1 MKTIK
6 DYIQGEHFVYGKKNC
21 VVLEHMD
28 DGTLCMVLDEDF
40 KSALGETNNF
50 AESKLRK
57 KLNGEYLDEWVKN
70 GASRESFMLMQVDL
84 TANDGLKDYGT
95 CECFLAPRTC
105 DQHRKYRYLIPNP
118 KNDWEWTATAYST
131 KNNGCSYVAYQVT
144 GTGGLN
150 GYINYVY
157 NAYGVRPIFKLNPDA
172 VIIPKSDDTETL
184 KIKVDKLENM
194 LHDSFQGHLLNA
206 LHDLEKKYA
215 EKEQA
220 YIVERTAREELQK
233 KCDAM
238 TVQQGHWVYDPNAI
252 DWGLG
257 GWICNLCGH
266 RNDNLPNNQP
276 DSNPYIYAGS
286 RYCPACGAKMVKEPK
301 S

>member
-6 DYIQGEHFVYGKKNC
+6 DYHQGERFVYGKKNC
-21 VVLEHMD
+21 MVLEHMD

-40 KSALGETNNF
+40 ESKFGETNNF
-50 AESKLRK
+50 SESELRK
-57 KLNGEYLDEWVKN
+57 KLNGEYLDEWVKD
-70 GASRESFMLMQVDL
+70 GADRASFVLMQVDL

-95 CECFLAPRTC
+95 CECLLAPRTC

-118 KNDWEWTATAYST
+118 KENWEWTATAYRT
-131 KNNGCSYVAYQVT
+131 KANGYSLTAYQAT
-144 GTGGLN
+144 GAGGLS
-150 GYINYVY
+150 INHCAYS
-157 NAYGVRPIFKLNPDA
+157 AYGVRPLFKLNPDA
-172 VIIPKSDDTETL
+172 VIVPESNDTETL
-184 KIKVDKLENM
+184 KITVDKLE
-194 LHDSFQGHLLNA
+194 NA
-206 LHDLEKKYA
+206 LHDLEKKYT
-215 EKEQA
+215 EKEKA
-220 YIVERTAREELQK
+220 YIAERIAKEELQK

-238 TVQQGHWVYDPNAI
+238 TVQQGHWVYDPNAT

-286 RYCPACGAKMVKEPK
+286 QYCPACGAKMVKEQE

>member
-6 DYIQGEHFVYGKKNC
+6 DYIQGERFVYGKKNC
-21 VVLEHMD
+21 MVLEHMN

-40 KSALGETNNF
+40 ESKFGETNNF
-50 AESKLRK
+50 AESKLRE
-57 KLNGEYLDEWVKN
+57 KLNGDYLDEWVKD
-70 GASRESFMLMQVDL
+70 GATKEELALMEVDL

-105 DQHRKYRYLIPNP
+105 DQHRKYRDLIPNP
-118 KNDWEWTATAYST
+118 ENAWEWTATAYST
-131 KNNGCSYVAYQVT
+131 KANGYSLTAYQVT
-144 GTGGLN
+144 GAGGLSF
-150 GYINYVY
+150 GITVFG
-157 NAYGVRPIFKLNPDA
+157 AVGVRPLFKLDPDA
-172 VIIPKSDDTETL
+172 VIVPESNDTETL

-206 LHDLEKKYA
+206 LRDLEKKYA
-215 EKEQA
+215 KKEKA
-220 YIVERTAREELQK
+220 YIAERTAKEELQK

-252 DWGLG
+252 DWGMG
-257 GWICNLCGH
+257 GWVCNLCGN
-266 RNDNLPNNQP
+266 RNNNLPIMQQ
-276 DSNPYIYAGS
+276 DCNPYLYAGS
-286 RYCPACGAKMVKEPK
+286 QYCPACGAKMVKEQE

>member
-6 DYIQGEHFVYGKKNC
+6 DYIQGERFVYGKKNC
-21 VVLEHMD
+21 MVLEHMN

-40 KSALGETNNF
+40 ESKFGETNNF
-50 AESKLRK
+50 AESELRK
-57 KLNGEYLDEWVKN
+57 KLNGEYLDEWVKD
-70 GASRESFMLMQVDL
+70 GADRASFVLMQVDL

-95 CECFLAPRTC
+95 CKCFLAPRTC

-118 KNDWEWTATAYST
+118 KEDWEWTATAYST
-131 KNNGCSYVAYQVT
+131 KANGYSLTAYQVT
-144 GTGGLN
+144 VAGGLS
-150 GYINYVY
+150 INYAG
-157 NAYGVRPIFKLNPDA
+157 NAHGVRPLFKLNPDA
-172 VIIPKSDDTETL
+172 VIVPESNDTETL
-184 KIKVDKLENM
+184 KITVDKLE
-194 LHDSFQGHLLNA
+194 NA
-206 LHDLEKKYA
+206 LHDLEKKYT
-215 EKEQA
+215 EKEKA
-220 YIVERTAREELQK
+220 YIAERIAKEELQK

-238 TVQQGHWVYDPNAI
+238 TVQQGHWVYDPNAT

-286 RYCPACGAKMVKEPK
+286 QYCPACGAKMVKEQE

>member
-6 DYIQGEHFVYGKKNC
+6 DYIQGERFVYGKKNC
-21 VVLEHMD
+21 MVLEHMD

-40 KSALGETNNF
+40 ESKFGETNNF
-50 AESKLRK
+50 SESELRK
-57 KLNGEYLDEWVKN
+57 KLNVEYLDEWVKD
-70 GASRESFMLMQVDL
+70 GVDRASFVLMQVDL

-118 KNDWEWTATAYST
+118 KWNWEWTATAYST
-131 KNNGCSYVAYQVT
+131 KANGYSLTAYQVT
-144 GTGGLN
+144 VAGGLS
-150 GYINYVY
+150 INYSV
-157 NAYGVRPIFKLNPDA
+157 NVAYGVRPLFKLNPDA
-172 VIIPKSDDTETL
+172 VIVPESNDTETL
-184 KIKVDKLENM
+184 KITVDKLE
-194 LHDSFQGHLLNA
+194 NA
-206 LHDLEKKYA
+206 LHDLEKKYT
-215 EKEQA
+215 EKEKA
-220 YIVERTAREELQK
+220 YIAERIAKEELQK

-238 TVQQGHWVYDPNAI
+238 TVQQGHWVYDPNAT

-286 RYCPACGAKMVKEPK
+286 QYCPACGAKMVKEQE